1 MLMSEPK
8 LLILLFASIQ
18 MHIIGKSYNNVFQ
31 QNHHENNISI
41 KNNTDIEIMQSISP
55 SFVIIRM
62 LVSQNIS
69 TSDYHKNIINYKK
82 YIL

>member
-18 MHIIGKSYNNVFQ
+18 MHIIGKSYNNGFQ